1 MPDCDTVSPHSLFSY
16 LFGARNQAGS
26 SHMSAKLGTIVSG
39 AVLFAFS
46 VTLLPAIAAQPI
58 TEREKRDCPNDYHR
72 LCGEYGLGT
81 EALRACM
88 SRNIKKVS
96 HACVAALVDAG
107 EMTQAQADKL
117 KGGKAKVT
125 TTKKKTVYK
134 SSKKKK
140 TH

>member
-1 MPDCDTVSPHSLFSY
+1 
-16 LFGARNQAGS
+16 
-26 SHMSAKLGTIVSG
+26 MSAKLGTTIIAG
-39 AVLFAFS
+39 AVLLAYS
-46 VTLLPAIAAQPI
+46 VTLLPALAAQQI
-58 TEREKRDCPNDYHR
+58 TEREKRDCQTDYHAY
-72 LCGEYGLGT
+72 CGEYGLGS

-88 SRNIKKVS
+88 SRNIKKVT

-117 KGGKAKVT
+117 KGGKAKVAT
-125 TTKKKTVYK
+125 TKKTTKKKTVYK